1 MLVHCKDYC
10 CCFLINAMTNFK
22 NNDMP
27 HQFFSAGL
35 QASDIYPMQKSEK
48 CSMGRFLTTKFGLWV
63 DTHPSTD
70 NSHHSRIGQQQ
81 IVGFYFRL
89 KKQLKVVMVI
99 PHVMLPVLK
108 VQQLV
113 WQLTTLVEFWPLKS
127 KLDDLLA
134 AREVSPSSCPIY
146 NEVNIVWNC

>member
-1 MLVHCKDYC
+1 MTCLISFFQQAYKPVTFTLCKKAK
-10 CCFLINAMTNFK
+10 NAAWE
-22 NNDMP
+22 D
-27 HQFFSAGL
+27 
-35 QASDIYPMQKSEK
+35 
-48 CSMGRFLTTKFGLWV
+48 FLTKKFGLWV
-63 DTHPSTD
+63 DTRPSTD

-113 WQLTTLVEFWPLKS
+113 LQLTTLVEF
-127 KLDDLLA
+127 
-134 AREVSPSSCPIY
+134 
-146 NEVNIVWNC
+146 